1 VADEPL
7 VSVVTPTWQRHRIL
21 LERCIP
27 SVQAQDYP
35 NVQHVIVSDG
45 PDPELASRLL
55 TWQDRHPIV
64 YGSLPEHMEDETK
77 RVKARNL
84 GCALAGTDLIAYID
98 DDDALRPN
106 HVSVLVQALMEHPE
120 CGFAYSQMAWHSASG
135 EAGAVGWDVP
145 TYCSISTQMV
155 MHRRELLEI
164 SDWGPYSPEE
174 DWELISRWLKAGVAH
189 VHVPMVTVDVWPSGI
204 FGGNL
209 PPT

>member
-27 SVQAQDYP
+27 SVQSQDYP

-55 TWQDRHPIV
+55 TWQDRHPVV
-64 YGSLPEHMEDETK
+64 Y
-77 RVKARNL
+77 
-84 GCALAGTDLIAYID
+84 
-98 DDDALRPN
+98 
-106 HVSVLVQALMEHPE
+106 
-120 CGFAYSQMAWHSASG
+120 GFAYSQMAWHSASG

-145 TYCSISTQMV
+145 AYCAISTQMI

-164 SDWGPYSPEE
+164 SDWGPWSPEE
-174 DWELISRWLKAGVAH
+174 DWELVSRWLNAGVAH
-189 VHVPMVTVDVWPSGI
+189 VHVPLVTVDVWPSSI

-209 PPT
+209 PPKSPVP